1 MTHLSYLTENRLQYF
16 MSPYLLKNIIEKP
29 LCNCGEI
36 EYPFHFFFECNQY
49 NRNPRDMLT
58 CISAICYHTL
68 NSVLHGNED
77 LSEEQNFNIIT
88 TVYNFITKSK
98 RFNLA

>member
-1 MTHLSYLTENRLQYF
+1 
-16 MSPYLLKNIIEKP
+16 
-29 LCNCGEI
+29 
-36 EYPFHFFFECNQY
+36 
-49 NRNPRDMLT
+49 MLT

-88 TVYNFITKSK
+88 AVYNLITKSK